1 MIIMK
6 YRIIIL
12 LILCLLVTGCVS
24 NGFSP
29 SPSSPSPNVKVI
41 KVWTSDF
48 IVDTDSGRVT
58 KILIPEDNMTCYLFD
73 NYYGGGISCIR

>member
-1 MIIMK
+1 MK

-12 LILCLLVTGCVS
+12 LILCLLITGCVSESGSGS

-29 SPSSPSPNVKVI
+29 SPNAKVI
-41 KVWTSDF
+41 NVWTTDYIDNS
-48 IVDTDSGRVT
+48 DSGRVT

-73 NYYGGGISCIR
+73 NYYGGGISCIRG